1 MNLINCFKI
10 FSISIIHFVC
20 AIVCVAQTNYYAETK
35 TFNESNYTYKAE
47 VSSHGY
53 VKLYNTANLWMNTES
68 VYKDTGTIFNMPDYG
83 IDLFDDDSWLD
94 SKKQVANV
102 VNSSFSNAEKQ
113 RIQDVYFFI
122 IMHINSTT
130 GYIDDV
136 YFEFDNTEPYAT
148 IPVSVYRNIE
158 LEIKEKVRFTLTN
171 EGKKLNYIYYWN
183 DIVPK

>member
-1 MNLINCFKI
+1 MKR
-10 FSISIIHFVC
+10 IILTQII
-20 AIVCVAQTNYYAETK
+20 IVCSIVSTFAQTNYYAETK
-35 TFNESNYTYKAE
+35 TFNESDYTYQAE
-47 VSSHGY
+47 VSSNGS
-53 VKLYNTANLWMNTES
+53 VKLYNTTNLWMNTES
-68 VYKDTGTIFNMPDYG
+68 VYKDTGTVFNMPDYG
-83 IDLFDDDSWLD
+83 IDLFDEDSWLN
-94 SKKQVANV
+94 SKVQVANV

-136 YFEFDNTEPYAT
+136 YFEFDNTEPYAI

-158 LEIKEKVRFTLTN
+158 LGIKEKVRFTLTN

>member
-1 MNLINCFKI
+1 MRAIFIFLISLLQSFMLC
-10 FSISIIHFVC
+10 
-20 AIVCVAQTNYYAETK
+20 AQTNYYAETRA
-35 TFNESNYTYKAE
+35 FNESGYIYQAE
-47 VSSHGY
+47 VLSNGS
-53 VKLYNTANLWMNTES
+53 VKLYNTANLWMNAEC

-83 IDLFDDDSWLD
+83 IDLFDHDSWLD
-94 SKKQVANV
+94 SKVQVANV
-102 VNSSFSNAEKQ
+102 VNSSFTDTEKQ

-158 LEIKEKVRFTLTN
+158 LGIKEKVRFTLTD

>member
-1 MNLINCFKI
+1 MNLNDWLKL

-20 AIVCVAQTNYYAETK
+20 VAVCVAQTNYYAETK
-35 TFNESNYTYKAE
+35 TFNESGYIYQAE
-47 VSSHGY
+47 VLSNGS
-53 VKLYNTANLWMNTES
+53 VKLYNTANLWMNAEC
-68 VYKDTGTIFNMPDYG
+68 VYKDAGTIFNMPDYG
-83 IDLFDDDSWLD
+83 IDLFDHDSWLD
-94 SKKQVANV
+94 SKVQVANV
-102 VNSSFSNAEKQ
+102 VNSSFTDAEKQ

-148 IPVSVYRNIE
+148 IPVSVYRKIE
-158 LEIKEKVRFTLTN
+158 LGIKEKVRFTLTN

>member
-1 MNLINCFKI
+1 MKKI
-10 FSISIIHFVC
+10 FISLIGLLQSFMLYS
-20 AIVCVAQTNYYAETK
+20 QTNYYET
-35 TFNESNYTYKAE
+35 TTLFNENNYTYQAE
-47 VSSHGY
+47 VSSNGS

-68 VYKDTGTIFNMPDYG
+68 VHKDTGTIFNMPDYG
-83 IDLFDDDSWLD
+83 IDLFDEDSWLN
-94 SKKQVANV
+94 SKVQVANV

-158 LEIKEKVRFTLTN
+158 LGIKEKVRFTLTN

>member
-1 MNLINCFKI
+1 MLMRAIFIFLISLLQSFMLC
-10 FSISIIHFVC
+10 
-20 AIVCVAQTNYYAETK
+20 AQTNYYAETK
-35 TFNESNYTYKAE
+35 TFNESGYIYQAE
-47 VSSHGY
+47 VLSNGS
-53 VKLYNTANLWMNTES
+53 VKLYNTANLWVNAEC
-68 VYKDTGTIFNMPDYG
+68 VYKDAGTIFNMPDYG
-83 IDLFDDDSWLD
+83 IDLFDHDSWLD
-94 SKKQVANV
+94 SKVQVANV
-102 VNSSFSNAEKQ
+102 VNSSFTDTEKQ

-148 IPVSVYRNIE
+148 IPVSVYRKIE
-158 LEIKEKVRFTLTN
+158 LGIKEKVRFTLTN

>member
-1 MNLINCFKI
+1 MLMRTIFIILISLLQSFMLC
-10 FSISIIHFVC
+10 
-20 AIVCVAQTNYYAETK
+20 AQTNYYAETK
-35 TFNESNYTYKAE
+35 TFNESDYTYQAE
-47 VSSHGY
+47 VSSNGS
-53 VKLYNTANLWMNTES
+53 VKLYNTTNLWMNAES
-68 VYKDTGTIFNMPDYG
+68 VYKDTGTVFNMPDYG
-83 IDLFDDDSWLD
+83 IDLFDEDSWLN
-94 SKKQVANV
+94 SKVQVANV

-113 RIQDVYFFI
+113 RIQEVYFFI

-158 LEIKEKVRFTLTN
+158 IGIKEKVRFTLTN

>member
-1 MNLINCFKI
+1 MLNLYWT
-10 FSISIIHFVC
+10 IIMSFVC
-20 AIVCVAQTNYYAETK
+20 ATVCVAQTNYYAETK

-102 VNSSFSNAEKQ
+102 VNSSFSNTEKQ

-130 GYIDDV
+130 ATLMMYILNLITRSLMLL
-136 YFEFDNTEPYAT
+136 FLFPF
-148 IPVSVYRNIE
+148 IE
-158 LEIKEKVRFTLTN
+158 I
-171 EGKKLNYIYYWN
+171 
-183 DIVPK
+183 